1 MDKLLSL
8 CIFTFSIPSPIFLLE
23 SVILDK
29 KLIFSNTSFVMLEFF
44 FKLSERV
51 RGSNLVHITD
61 TKRSSFIFCCCC
73 CCCCDHC
80 YKHYHSPLKQTLQRP
95 NQQQI
100 KLICLVLTMRM
111 KMMKVICSVESLWQK
126 NLLRPPQRKRCVQN
140 SKSLFLFQHVS
151 VFKLPGS
158 SSS

>member
-1 MDKLLSL
+1 MHTH
-8 CIFTFSIPSPIFLLE
+8 FFHFFLNFFVLE
-23 SVILDK
+23 SEILDE

-44 FKLSERV
+44 FKQSERV

-73 CCCCDHC
+73 CCCDHC
-80 YKHYHSPLKQTLQRP
+80 YKHYHSPLKQKLQRP

-111 KMMKVICSVESLWQK
+111 KMMKMMRVICSVESLWQK

-140 SKSLFLFQHVS
+140 SKSLLFQHVS

>member
-8 CIFTFSIPSPIFLLE
+8 CIFTFSIPSPIFFFFFFLQE
-23 SVILDK
+23 VNFFK
-29 KLIFSNTSFVMLEFF
+29 HFFCHVGFF

-51 RGSNLVHITD
+51 RGSNLAHITD
-61 TKRSSFIFCCCC
+61 TKRSSFIYFVC

-80 YKHYHSPLKQTLQRP
+80 YKHYHSPLKQKLQRP

-111 KMMKVICSVESLWQK
+111 KMMKVICSVESLQQR
-126 NLLRPPQRKRCVQN
+126 NLLRLRPPQRKRCVQN